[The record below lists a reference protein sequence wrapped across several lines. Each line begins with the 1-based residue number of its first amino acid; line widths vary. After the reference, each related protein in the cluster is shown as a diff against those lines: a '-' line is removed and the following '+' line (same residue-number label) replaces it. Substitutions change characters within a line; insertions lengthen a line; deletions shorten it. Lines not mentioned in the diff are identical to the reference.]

1 MSQAKTIG
9 RANPISA
16 ICLKSLLAAGLAVLG
31 ASAAWALDLCVIS
44 QNNASA
50 IDGVVAPG
58 TSAGAC
64 VSDALWA
71 SVGPAEFQPDA
82 SDPASHL
89 YMARLTSGADR
100 LRIGIDTAGDADVS
114 DFDVV
119 LLFFDA
125 DNNNAWTDDKDFAIR
140 IRVSP
145 ETSPL
150 TSGDQCNLTAGT
162 VEYFPRT
169 GGAWGANDAT
179 AAANIL
185 AEYAYDYDTEEVW
198 NLELEIPINTAGT
211 TFRLDTAASP
221 YFAVGGYV
229 FSDFDHLQVGQ
240 TGFVTAW
247 PLGVQS
253 QLTGQL
259 PDISAS
265 LGNLAASE
273 PDPSTLGNIN
283 LENEC
288 FDVYILPETWS
299 INNTVVGPSNAEVH
313 TGNNAFRFSYYFD
326 GPGGNATP
334 LANAGTAR
342 LRLDPYNTSH
352 VRGESTEKSQ
362 AATASQ
368 FNQEFAIEA
377 PFNFDIPGELN
388 FSGTLD
394 FVCGYP
400 SVDFPIDD
408 DSTNNQE
415 HINHN
420 YIATSEFTQQILVS
434 ANEIPG
440 LNPGDVATVLLNLD
454 TLNEHSSIGGV
465 PSLGDRPGSGASG
478 TSLDTVSIGM
488 IVAGLIL
495 ILFALLKRKGSKPAI
510 VWLALIIGI
519 LLLVMGLFQACGKQE
534 PTVGTGRWEIENTT
548 ELGIEPWK
556 DKPGW
561 FQMPV
566 TVGEPAAL
574 SVRFVGQPL
583 PYETQTMR
591 LQGAL
596 EGQPNTMN
604 VAVTPGEVVTVVA
617 RGGIDVDGEGP
628 LPPVA
633 AGGFTEQLGDPVPVP
648 EVVDDRMRFF
658 GNRPP
663 LSGVFRTGAVTGAET
678 AAVPVPI
685 DAVIVRDQRY
695 PMPVGR
701 YQPNQWAGA
710 LTAWFHGEQTQSGVF
725 VVGRQAS
732 FVVPEGATT
741 MTLFVNAQW
750 TAYPVLTGFYDLS
763 IVRTQGPRVPTRTVP
778 GGDATY
784 QTPRRL
790 PSWHTLTSFNSYTYY
805 TQSTAQTGTLL
816 PLGQAHVSVYASHV
830 GGVATQ

>member
-1 MSQAKTIG
+1 MSQAKKL
-9 RANPISA
+9 ASA
-16 ICLKSLLAAGLAVLG
+16 KRIAATWRRSLLVVTLAVLG

-44 QNNASA
+44 QGSAGA

-64 VSDALWA
+64 VSDSLWE
-71 SVGPAEFQPDA
+71 SVGPAEFQPA
-82 SDPASHL
+82 AADPVSHL
-89 YMARLTSGADR
+89 YMARLTTGDDR
-100 LRIGIDTAGDADVS
+100 LRIGIDTAGDDDVS

-145 ETSPL
+145 QSTPITSGDECNL
-150 TSGDQCNLTAGT
+150 TSGTI
-162 VEYFPRT
+162 EYFPRT
-169 GGAWGANDAT
+169 GGAWGANDA
-179 AAANIL
+179 AAAGNIT

-198 NLELEIPINTAGT
+198 NLEIEIPINTSGT

-240 TGFVTAW
+240 TGFVTSW
-247 PLGVQS
+247 PVDVQS
-253 QLTGQL
+253 QLTGAL

-265 LGNLAASE
+265 LGNLAVSE
-273 PDPSTLGNIN
+273 PDPADLGNIN
-283 LENEC
+283 LEDEC
-288 FDVYILPETWS
+288 FDVYILTETWN
-299 INNTVVGPSNAEVH
+299 INNVTVGPSNAEVH
-313 TGNNAFRFSYYFD
+313 TGVNTFRFSYYFD
-326 GPGGNATP
+326 GPGGAATP
-334 LANAGTAR
+334 LANAGTVR

-352 VRGESTEKSQ
+352 VRGESLEKNQ
-362 AATASQ
+362 AATATH
-368 FNQEFAIEA
+368 FNQQFAIET
-377 PFNFDIPGELN
+377 PFSFDIPSELD
-388 FSGTLD
+388 FTGTLD

-400 SVDFPIDD
+400 GVDFPIDD

-420 YIATSEFTQQILVS
+420 YIQTSEFTQQIHVS
-434 ANEIPG
+434 ANQIPG
-440 LNPGDVATVLLNLD
+440 LNPGDVATVLLNLE

-465 PSLGDRPGSGASG
+465 PSIGDRPAAGAGEGSL
-478 TSLDTVSIGM
+478 TPVSIAE
-488 IVAGLIL
+488 IAAGLLL
-495 ILFALLKRKGSKPAI
+495 ILFALLKRKNSKPAV
-510 VWLALIIGI
+510 VWLALILGI
-519 LLLVMGLFQACGKQE
+519 LLLVLGLLQACKGHE

-548 ELGIEPWK
+548 DLGIQPWK

-566 TVGEPAAL
+566 RVGEPAAL
-574 SVRFVGQPL
+574 NVRFVGQPL

-591 LQGAL
+591 LEGAVD
-596 EGQPNTMN
+596 GQPATVN

-617 RGGIDVDGEGP
+617 RGGIDVDGENGP
-628 LPPVA
+628 LPPVS
-633 AGGFTEQLGDPVPVP
+633 AGGFTEQLGDPVPAP

-663 LSGVFRTGAVTGAET
+663 LSGVFRGDVVGGAATPT
-678 AAVPVPI
+678 APVPI

-710 LTAWFHGEQTQSGVF
+710 LAGWFHGAETQSGVF
-725 VVGRQAS
+725 VVGQAS
-732 FVVPEGATT
+732 FVVPEGVTT

-750 TAYPVLTGFYDLS
+750 TAYPVLTGFYDLA
-763 IVRTQGPRVPTRTVP
+763 IVRNRGPQVPTRTVP

-784 QTPRRL
+784 QTPRQI
-790 PSWHTLTSFNSYTYY
+790 PSWHVLTSFNSYSYFIP
-805 TQSTAQTGTLL
+805 SNAQTGTLH
-816 PLGQAHVSVYASHV
+816 PLGQAHVSIYASHV
-830 GGVATQ
+830 GEVAVQ